1 MVEIALFF
9 LTASFSVRC
18 VTWFECIVTRTERN
32 FTHVVTK
39 KLCCGISV
47 PPMMARKWWIVLSRV
62 SREDPEIDRMDREES
77 NWNEFETSALL
88 SRIYPLIDISLLPSI
103 VEIRFSTR
111 MYSFQFFFSPPI
123 FLSSFTFLFLSKMFF
138 SLGRN
143 GFDFYQSSNPRRNWS
158 QRLCYIIRGK
168 RMIEKSDIY
177 KFNRIDLSITELNL
191 EREEFSRFT
200 RVILY
205 DEPLRP
211 INNSSISIE
220 SPIQAGWYQNII
232 RHAATTL
239 LNNPHPPL

>member
-1 MVEIALFF
+1 MIEIALFF

-18 VTWFECIVTRTERN
+18 VTWFECIVTRTEKN
-32 FTHVVTK
+32 FRHVVTR

-47 PPMMARKWWIVLSRV
+47 PPVMARKWWIVLSRV

-88 SRIYPLIDISLLPSI
+88 SRIYPLIDIPLLPASWKF
-103 VEIRFSTR
+103 VFPQGCTLSN
-111 MYSFQFFFSPPI
+111 FFSPPPI
-123 FLSSFTFLFLSKMFF
+123 FLSSLTFFFLSKMFF

-143 GFDFYQSSNPRRNWS
+143 GFDFYQSSSPRRNWS

-200 RVILY
+200 WVILC

>member
-200 RVILY
+200 WVILC

>member
-1 MVEIALFF
+1 MVDRFVARFTWRPRNWQDGSWGIELKRVWDLCPFIANLPF
-9 LTASFSVRC
+9 
-18 VTWFECIVTRTERN
+18 
-32 FTHVVTK
+32 
-39 KLCCGISV
+39 
-47 PPMMARKWWIVLSRV
+47 
-62 SREDPEIDRMDREES
+62 DR
-77 NWNEFETSALL
+77 
-88 SRIYPLIDISLLPSI
+88 YSLATSI

-138 SLGRN
+138 SLGRD

-200 RVILY
+200 WVILC

>member
-1 MVEIALFF
+1 MESLFRPWWLVNGGSFCRAFHVKTPKLTGWIVRNRIETSLRPLPFYREFTLWSIFPCYQHRGNSFFHKDVLFPIFF
-9 LTASFSVRC
+9 L
-18 VTWFECIVTRTERN
+18 
-32 FTHVVTK
+32 
-39 KLCCGISV
+39 
-47 PPMMARKWWIVLSRV
+47 P
-62 SREDPEIDRMDREES
+62 
-77 NWNEFETSALL
+77 
-88 SRIYPLIDISLLPSI
+88 LPSL
-103 VEIRFSTR
+103 T
-111 MYSFQFFFSPPI
+111 FF
-123 FLSSFTFLFLSKMFF
+123 FLSKMFF

-200 RVILY
+200 WVILC